1 MKFIQRIFNVDA
13 RAPLRTIAQ
22 MQIRPIT
29 PLDIH
34 AYTEFVS
41 KLSPLTKYQRT
52 LGGAVN
58 PTQAQLISLVSPDIN
73 TELVL
78 GVFSESGEQIY
89 AVGRFAPATGD
100 ASVINS
106 AEFAI
111 TVADESQ
118 GQGLG
123 TTLLKRLK
131 VAAVAM
137 GYQALVATVF
147 ADNHAMLALATAQGC
162 LIKPAL
168 GDGAVRAIYCDLSE
182 VAALFD
188 ENTLTPSIT
197 PKTSKAMPRPL
208 KKPGKSRRQA

>member
-1 MKFIQRIFNVDA
+1 MKFIQRIFNSESF
-13 RAPLRTIAQ
+13 APVSIIGQ

-29 PLDIH
+29 PLDIDP
-34 AYTEFVS
+34 YTEFVS

-58 PTQAQLISLVSPDIN
+58 PTQAQLVSLVSPNVN

-78 GVFSESGEQIY
+78 GVFCQSATQIC
-89 AVGRFAPATGD
+89 AVGRIAPAMED
-100 ASVINS
+100 ANVKNS

-131 VAAVAM
+131 VAAVEL
-137 GYQALVATVF
+137 GYQSLVATVF
-147 ADNHAMLALATAQGC
+147 ADNHAMLGLAASQGC
-162 LIKPAL
+162 VTNPAL
-168 GDGAVRAIYCDLSE
+168 GDGAVRVIYCDLSSA
-182 VAALFD
+182 AALFV

-197 PKTSKAMPRPL
+197 PMISKAMPKQL
-208 KKPGKSRRQA
+208 KKPGKSRRQT